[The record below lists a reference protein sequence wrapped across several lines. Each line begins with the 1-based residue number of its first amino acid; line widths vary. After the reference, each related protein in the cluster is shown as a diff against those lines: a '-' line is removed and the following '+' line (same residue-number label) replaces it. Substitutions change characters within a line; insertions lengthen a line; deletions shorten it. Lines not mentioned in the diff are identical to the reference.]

1 MTNTF
6 VFIIIAISIVFI
18 VYLSYLLV
26 SFTQPTYKK
35 ELQISLADML
45 KQIEM
50 LYRQKKYEIVENVSI
65 EYLKSQPDATPIRE
79 YLAKAFFS
87 RDKIYDAISTILII
101 LESEKDNVPMHVL
114 LAKCYKKI
122 NQISKAINEYKLIL
136 EMDPENNI
144 AIRELADIYLSQNQ
158 KISAM
163 KMFKK
168 YEQYVDSNAELLK
181 VKMTLATLHTDLE
194 EYDEAFEELFAIK
207 EIYPEDIDLNKKI
220 IDLYIKTKRFDEAI
234 NLCDELLASA
244 QDDNFSLWLLQNLVN
259 INYAL
264 KKYDEALT
272 YAEQMFEHPFADK
285 VSTRALI
292 AKIYILK
299 GEFNKGLDYLL
310 VLAEN
315 NPENVEIRKIIAQAY
330 RDEKQYTNAV
340 TTYKEIL
347 DLVPPRE
354 VALVHSDM
362 SNLYVE
368 WAMDLFDQGEYTECF
383 KLFPLAIQY
392 DETNPAIY
400 LQLGKVNMHI
410 KSYNEAITQLRKSL
424 ELNPEQAECYI
435 YLSECYEVIENI
447 YEEKIALLKAIK
459 YDSENAY
466 AHYRLARLYARQRDV
481 ENEIASL
488 KKVLQLDP
496 NHIGAR
502 HQLALIYEGQG
513 QITDAIEMYESILK
527 LDPENET
534 AKENLEMLKE
544 EN

>member
-1 MTNTF
+1 M
-6 VFIIIAISIVFI
+6 
-18 VYLSYLLV
+18 
-26 SFTQPTYKK
+26 
-35 ELQISLADML
+35 
-45 KQIEM
+45 
-50 LYRQKKYEIVENVSI
+50 
-65 EYLKSQPDATPIRE
+65 
-79 YLAKAFFS
+79 
-87 RDKIYDAISTILII
+87 
-101 LESEKDNVPMHVL
+101 
-114 LAKCYKKI
+114 
-122 NQISKAINEYKLIL
+122 
-136 EMDPENNI
+136 
-144 AIRELADIYLSQNQ
+144 
-158 KISAM
+158 
-163 KMFKK
+163 
-168 YEQYVDSNAELLK
+168 
-181 VKMTLATLHTDLE
+181 
-194 EYDEAFEELFAIK
+194 
-207 EIYPEDIDLNKKI
+207 
-220 IDLYIKTKRFDEAI
+220 
-234 NLCDELLASA
+234 
-244 QDDNFSLWLLQNLVN
+244 WLLQNLVN

-264 KKYDEALT
+264 KRYDEALT
-272 YAEQMFEHPFADK
+272 YAEQLFEHPFADK

-310 VLAEN
+310 VLAES
-315 NPENVEIRKIIAQAY
+315 NPENVEIRKILAQAY

-354 VALVHSDM
+354 VALVHTDM

-392 DETNPAIY
+392 DESNPTIY

-410 KSYNEAITQLRKSL
+410 KSYNEAITQLKKSL
-424 ELNPEQAECYI
+424 EFNPEQSECYI

-447 YEEKIALLKAIK
+447 YEEKIALLNAIK

-466 AHYRLARLYARQRDV
+466 AHYRLARLYARQRDI
-481 ENEIASL
+481 ENEITSL

-513 QITDAIEMYESILK
+513 QISDAIEMYESILK

>member
-1 MTNTF
+1 MTNTV
-6 VFIIIAISIVFI
+6 VFIIIAISVSFI
-18 VYLSYLLV
+18 IYLSYLLI
-26 SFTQPTYKK
+26 SFTQPAKKK
-35 ELQISLADML
+35 ELQISLEDML

-50 LYRQKKYEIVENVSI
+50 LYRQRKYEIVENVSL
-65 EYLKSQPDATPIRE
+65 EYLKTQPDAIEIRE
-79 YLAKAFFS
+79 YLAKTFYA
-87 RDKIYDAISTILII
+87 RDKIYDAISAILQI
-101 LESEKDNVPMHVL
+101 LEKNKDNIAMHVL

-122 NQISKAINEYKLIL
+122 NQTSKAVNEYKLIL
-136 EMDPENNI
+136 DLDPDNSI
-144 AIRELADIYLSQNQ
+144 AIRELADIYLAQNQ
-158 KISAM
+158 KISAI
-163 KMFKK
+163 KMYKK
-168 YEQYVDSNAELLK
+168 FENFVDSNAELLK
-181 VKMTLATLHTDLE
+181 VKLILAGLHTDLE
-194 EYDEAFEELFAIK
+194 EYNEAFEELFSIK
-207 EIYPEDIDLNKKI
+207 EVYPEDMEVNKKLI
-220 IDLYIKTKRFDEAI
+220 ELYIKTKDFENAT
-234 NLCDELLASA
+234 NLCKELLMSI

-259 INYAL
+259 IYYAL
-264 KKYDEALT
+264 KNYDEALE
-272 YAEQMFEHPFADK
+272 YANSMLEHPFADK
-285 VSTRALI
+285 VSTKALI

-310 VLAEN
+310 ILAEN

-330 RDEKQYTNAV
+330 IDEKQYTNAV

-362 SNLYVE
+362 SNLYIQ
-368 WAMDLFDQGEYTECF
+368 WAMDLFEEGEYTECF

-392 DETNPAIY
+392 DESNPAIY

-534 AKENLEMLKE
+534 AKENLAMLKD